1 MNVSQSVLELPLP
14 LLLLI
19 HLQILQYPLTNN
31 EDFDIHIFD
40 AQKRGLRAR
49 IKMMED
55 LGYWLVNQIEGKG
68 IKKIFPVYP
77 CIKPSETIAFRTSFA
92 KYLEAL
98 RQSCIKENA
107 ASSVWWR
114 GVQVR
119 KSVLEECT
127 GEKFLRLLLAFST
140 QVLLRLS
147 PNPHTLSLPEL
158 YYSTR
163 LASTQASQRKWI
175 KVASNLLE
183 REQRLMDTKII
194 HTSTTSP
201 FQSKFQCLSTPRLV
215 ALKDSKLQD
224 VLSQECWRSESARK
238 ILEFFVTLAGLGCS
252 PAEDGKHWEPS
263 LIGTLS
269 HLSQSP
275 RTEVQ
280 LLPVA
285 ASRHL
290 YYLQQL
296 KRPVFSLAK
305 AELAAA
311 AKKAKTPNSSSG
323 NMALQNSALPEFDY
337 AVFALRHH
345 LANEES
351 VRVAFGRALKRLAAK
366 TSELQEKSNEKKFKP
381 DALAGRADKT
391 KLQMLPK
398 SSSCMVHLPAT
409 EVNAV
414 NVNVVKEFSF
424 WEDKYNFDEK
434 GRRLLQLNFDPC
446 F

>member
-19 HLQILQYPLTNN
+19 HLQILQYPLINN

-68 IKKIFPVYP
+68 IKKAIYP

-98 RQSCIKENA
+98 RQSSIKETA

-114 GVQVR
+114 GVQAR

-147 PNPHTLSLPEL
+147 PNHYTLSLPEL

-163 LASTQASQRKWI
+163 LASTQAFQRKWI

-201 FQSKFQCLSTPRLV
+201 FQSKFQSLSTPRLV

-224 VLSQECWRSESARK
+224 VLSQECWRGESAQK
-238 ILEFFVTLAGLGCS
+238 ILEFFVALAGPGCGS
-252 PAEDGKHWEPS
+252 AEDRKHREPS
-263 LIGTLS
+263 PVGTLPR
-269 HLSQSP
+269 LSYSP
-275 RTEVQ
+275 QTEVQ

-285 ASRHL
+285 AARHL
-290 YYLQQL
+290 YYLQRL
-296 KRPVFSLAK
+296 KRPVFSLAE

-323 NMALQNSALPEFDY
+323 NMALQNSTQPEFDY

-351 VRVAFGRALKRLAAK
+351 VRVVFNRALKRLTAE
-366 TSELQEKSNEKKFKP
+366 TSKLQEKSHEKKFKP

-391 KLQMLPK
+391 KLQTLPK
-398 SSSCMVHLPAT
+398 SSFCMVHLPAT

-414 NVNVVKEFSF
+414 EEFSF
-424 WEDKYNFDEK
+424 WEDKYNFDKK

>member
-14 LLLLI
+14 LLLLT
-19 HLQILQYPLTNN
+19 HLQILQYPHIDN
-31 EDFDIHIFD
+31 ENFDIHIFD

-55 LGYWLVNQIEGKG
+55 LGYWLVNQIEGRE
-68 IKKIFPVYP
+68 IFPVYP

-98 RQSCIKENA
+98 RQSCIKGND

-114 GVQVR
+114 SVQAR
-119 KSVLEECT
+119 KSLLEECT

-147 PNPHTLSLPEL
+147 SNPYTFQSPVL
-158 YYSTR
+158 YYSNR
-163 LASTQASQRKWI
+163 LASTQASQRSWI
-175 KVASNLLE
+175 KFASNLLE

-194 HTSTTSP
+194 HTATKSQ
-201 FQSKFQCLSTPRLV
+201 FQSKFQSLSTPRLV

-224 VLSQECWRSESARK
+224 ILSQECWRGDPARK
-238 ILEFFVTLAGLGCS
+238 ILEFFVTLAGLGCG
-252 PAEDGKHWEPS
+252 PTEDGKHREPS
-263 LIGTLS
+263 PVGTLS
-269 HLSQSP
+269 HLSYSP

-280 LLPVA
+280 LLPLA
-285 ASRHL
+285 AARHL
-290 YYLQQL
+290 YYLQRL
-296 KRPVFSLAK
+296 KRPVFSLAE

-311 AKKAKTPNSSSG
+311 ATRAKTPNSDSG
-323 NMALQNSALPEFDY
+323 NMALQNSTFDH
-337 AVFALRHH
+337 AVFALRNH

-351 VRVAFGRALKRLAAK
+351 VRVVLDRATKRLAAEA
-366 TSELQEKSNEKKFKP
+366 SELQEKSIEKKFKP

-391 KLQMLPK
+391 KLQTLPK
-398 SSSCMVHLPAT
+398 SSFRKVHLPAT
-409 EVNAV
+409 DVNAV
-414 NVNVVKEFSF
+414 NMNVVKGFSF

-434 GRRLLQLNFDPC
+434 GRRLLQLNLDPC
-446 F
+446 S

>member
-68 IKKIFPVYP
+68 IKKAIYP

-194 HTSTTSP
+194 
-201 FQSKFQCLSTPRLV
+201 
-215 ALKDSKLQD
+215 
-224 VLSQECWRSESARK
+224 
-238 ILEFFVTLAGLGCS
+238 
-252 PAEDGKHWEPS
+252 
-263 LIGTLS
+263 GTLS

-280 LLPVA
+280 LLPVT

-296 KRPVFSLAK
+296 KRPVFSLAE

-323 NMALQNSALPEFDY
+323 NMALQNSAQPEFDY

-351 VRVAFGRALKRLAAK
+351 VRVAFDRALKRLAAK
-366 TSELQEKSNEKKFKP
+366 TSKLQEKSNEKKFKP